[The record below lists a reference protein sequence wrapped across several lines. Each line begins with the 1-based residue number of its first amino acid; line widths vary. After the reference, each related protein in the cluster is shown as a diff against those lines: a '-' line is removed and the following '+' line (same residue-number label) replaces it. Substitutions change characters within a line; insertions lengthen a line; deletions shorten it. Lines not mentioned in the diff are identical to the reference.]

1 MKIYYLTL
9 TLLLSII
16 LSSCT
21 STAAT
26 TRLNVFAA
34 ASLTESF
41 TDIATQFEATHPQID
56 VVLNFAGSQTLRLQI
71 EQGAQVDVF
80 ASANE
85 EHMQALV
92 DANFLH
98 DPTIFTQNR
107 LAVIVPIANPA
118 GIDTLADLAQ
128 PNIKLV
134 LAGPNAPV
142 GRYSRASLERLN
154 QDSRLGADYASKV
167 LSNVVSEEENVK
179 AVVAKVLLGEADAG
193 IVYLSDVTAA
203 AQNEVITLIIPP
215 DFNVEANYPIAVAT
229 DDRTPELTQQFVD
242 FVLSS
247 AGQDV
252 LAHHGLRFGSDQVI
266 GQEQ

>member
-9 TLLLSII
+9 ALLLSII
-16 LSSCT
+16 LSSCA
-21 STAAT
+21 STTTT

-34 ASLTESF
+34 ASLTEAF
-41 TDIATQFEATHPQID
+41 TDIATQFEAAYPKTD

-71 EQGAQVDVF
+71 EQGAQVDLF

-85 EHMQALV
+85 DHMQVLV
-92 DANFLH
+92 EANLLQ

-107 LAVIVPIANPA
+107 LAVIVPMKNPA

-134 LAGPNAPV
+134 LAGPNVPV
-142 GRYSRASLERLN
+142 GHYARASLERLN
-154 QDSRLGADYASKV
+154 QDPRLGADYASKV

-193 IVYLSDVTAA
+193 VVYLSDVTAA
-203 AQNEVITLIIPP
+203 AQDKIITLIIPP
-215 DFNVEANYPIAVAT
+215 NFNIEANYPIAVAA
-229 DDRTPELTQQFVD
+229 DSQASELTQQFVD

-247 AGQDV
+247 TGQDV
-252 LAHHGLRFGSDQVI
+252 LAHHGLRFGFDQAI